1 MKIPFD
7 KKIFNIN
14 DFPRRN
20 VLVTTDQGMMIVNRF
35 DKNSQN
41 DGHGQWLLDHGNC
54 NTSEVN
60 DLYQVIKYKNDPNIF
75 DVGSNIGTISIWLAK
90 IFNYGKIF
98 SFEPQ
103 RQVFYQL
110 CGNIAINNIYNI
122 EAFNLAISDED
133 GYFYVNEPNYF
144 TNNDFGTFS
153 LIDTCVDYIQNKL
166 IVPKIRLDDFKIHE
180 IKTVDLIKID
190 AEGMDLQVLQGSRQI
205 IDYHAPVI
213 FVEYY
218 DNCQSKLQEIKNFL
232 NDYRYNFEVRGN
244 NLLCLK

>member
-122 EAFNLAISDED
+122 
-133 GYFYVNEPNYF
+133 Y
-144 TNNDFGTFS
+144 
-153 LIDTCVDYIQNKL
+153 LI
-166 IVPKIRLDDFKIHE
+166 
-180 IKTVDLIKID
+180 
-190 AEGMDLQVLQGSRQI
+190 
-205 IDYHAPVI
+205 
-213 FVEYY
+213 
-218 DNCQSKLQEIKNFL
+218 
-232 NDYRYNFEVRGN
+232 
-244 NLLCLK
+244 